1 MWPDRRLIDLFR
13 IELPFVQA
21 PMAGAMDHELAA
33 AAAEAG
39 ALGVLP
45 CAMLSEAQVREQAAR
60 FRASDREAAR
70 PRVLLSRGPGAEQRT
85 RSTMARPLAPYY
97 RELAIDPA
105 APVPSSNRNAFD
117 ARMCEVVEEIKPE
130 VASFHF
136 GLPSDDLVR
145 RVKAVGCVDHQFGDD
160 RRGGAL
166 AGRSR
171 LPMPSSRKA
180 AKPAVIAA
188 CS

>member
-60 FRASDREAAR
+60 FRAMTTKPLGLAFFCH
-70 PRVLLSRGPGAEQRT
+70 VGPGTEQRT
-85 RSTMARPLAPYY
+85 RSTMARPLGA
-97 RELAIDPA
+97 
-105 APVPSSNRNAFD
+105 V
-117 ARMCEVVEEIKPE
+117 
-130 VASFHF
+130 
-136 GLPSDDLVR
+136 LPR
-145 RVKAVGCVDHQFGDD
+145 AGD
-160 RRGGAL
+160 
-166 AGRSR
+166 
-171 LPMPSSRKA
+171 
-180 AKPAVIAA
+180 
-188 CS
+188 